1 MKWFAWSPFA
11 IIFLL
16 WTTSLQ
22 AKIYTSPVLNEAA
35 KLVEIDPKKS
45 KLIAEKFLTQRK
57 LTENS
62 AKGPTSLPRED
73 TDSTLRTPNSTIDAF
88 HVLAR
93 SEFLLGKPNQALHHL
108 ENASQLAEQYQLPFI
123 QQETKLLHAELLWR
137 QTRDAD
143 KTNAILDLVET
154 ELNQLPSATQL
165 GKGLYY
171 QLSMQR
177 GEVYS
182 SQGQRDAAE
191 AEFTHAQTYLASIN
205 AVETT
210 IEFHLA
216 LGQHFLHY
224 KSYDNALTELLTSYW
239 KSIEA
244 DASLQLARSNYQLA
258 QLFMQRQVL
267 DKALEHLSGA
277 ADFYGNFEHS
287 LVLADVLKQMA
298 DIYFLQGKYNLAL
311 VHYFNV
317 LDHEYFARDVYD
329 VIDLRLSIADTY
341 LQLFNFTL
349 AEQYLTKARNL
360 VTYTEIK
367 PLQARTL
374 ILTATLALQQN
385 EINKAISN
393 ANDAQKLGKELNSHG
408 IMQQSFLVLSRAY
421 EKGKQY
427 QASLDALKSYSQLAA
442 NQQERLSQINE
453 NVLRQ
458 QKDII
463 EQSLHYKGLEV
474 ELSGAQAEYRKFQRT
489 AFGLFILS
497 LIFIFITLRRGY
509 LIDKMQDQLKA
520 LSEDLY
526 THTRSGLQNLRK
538 LNIKLP
544 GSLKRS
550 SANFEQWQMG
560 ELINEPFSDRL
571 RFAMFDLPFLR
582 HTYLE
587 QGYQAGLS
595 LERAFG
601 DYIATKITKPARLY
615 HFSDA
620 MFLYVEPNTDPDATP
635 QDIFDKVCSWI
646 ADFEP
651 NRKISRKVR
660 VGMADYPFLPRAYTA
675 INDQELID
683 ILLMSTHLAR
693 SVEKLK
699 SNEESQWVYLRAI
712 ENAPAASFAS
722 DNIRAACKQALH
734 QGLIKAQSS
743 CQNEE
748 DIKNLTLPE

>member
-11 IIFLL
+11 LL
-16 WTTSLQ
+16 LFVCTSSVQ

-57 LTENS
+57 LTDKS
-62 AKGPTSLPRED
+62 LKGPTSLPRED
-73 TDSTLRTPNSTIDAF
+73 TDTTLRTPNSTIDAF
-88 HVLAR
+88 HVLAQA
-93 SEFLLGKPNQALHHL
+93 EFLLGKPKLALSHL
-108 ENASQLAEQYQLPFI
+108 ENAEDLATQYHLPFI
-123 QQETKLLHAELLWR
+123 QLETKLLRADLLWQ
-137 QTRDAD
+137 QTQDPNRAIP
-143 KTNAILDLVET
+143 ILDDVAKKLS
-154 ELNQLPSATQL
+154 ELPTATQL
-165 GKGLYY
+165 GLGLFYE
-171 QLSMQR
+171 LSMQR
-177 GEVYS
+177 AEIHSV
-182 SQGQRDAAE
+182 QGNQKQAE
-191 AEFTHAQTYLASIN
+191 EAFTRAHQYLTELGNLEI
-205 AVETT
+205 T
-210 IEFHLA
+210 IDYHL
-216 LGQHFLHY
+216 LVGKHFLRY
-224 KSYDNALTELLTSYW
+224 KRYDNALTELLTSYW
-239 KSIEA
+239 QSIES
-244 DASLQLARSNYQLA
+244 DTSLQLAKANYQLA

-277 ADFYGNFEHS
+277 ADFYGKFEHS
-287 LVLADVLKQMA
+287 LVLADALKQMA

-349 AEQYLTKARNL
+349 AEQYLNKARNL
-360 VTYTEIK
+360 VAYTEIQ
-367 PLQARTL
+367 PLKARTL
-374 ILTATLALQQN
+374 LLTATLALQQN
-385 EINKAISN
+385 EIQEAIDT
-393 ANDAQKLGKELNSHG
+393 AKEAQFLSKEINNFV
-408 IMQQSFLVLSRAY
+408 IMKKSFLVLTQAY
-421 EKGKQY
+421 EKKGMFEE
-427 QASLDALKSYSQLAA
+427 SLQALKSYSTIAA

-474 ELSGAQAEYRKFQRT
+474 DLSAAKNEYQRFQKT

-497 LIFIFITLRRGY
+497 LIFIILSIRRGY
-509 LIDKMQDQLKA
+509 LISNLTEQVTS
-520 LSEDLY
+520 LSNDLF
-526 THTRSGLQNLRK
+526 THTRSGLQNLKK
-538 LNIKLP
+538 LNNKLP

-550 SANFEQWQMG
+550 SANYEQWQMG

-587 QGYQAGLS
+587 QGYQAGLN

-601 DYIATKITKPARLY
+601 DFISSKISEPARLY

-620 MFLYVEPNTDPDATP
+620 MFLYVEPNTDPNANP
-635 QDIFDKVCSWI
+635 QDMFDRIGSWI
-646 ADFEP
+646 SDFEP

-693 SVEKLK
+693 SIEK
-699 SNEESQWVYLRAI
+699 NRNIDGSQWVYLRAI
-712 ENAPAASFAS
+712 ENAPAASFAT
-722 DNIRAACKQALH
+722 DDIRSACKQALN
-734 QGLIKAQSS
+734 QGLIKVQSS
-743 CQNEE
+743 YQNEE
-748 DIKNLTLPE
+748 DIKNLTLAE